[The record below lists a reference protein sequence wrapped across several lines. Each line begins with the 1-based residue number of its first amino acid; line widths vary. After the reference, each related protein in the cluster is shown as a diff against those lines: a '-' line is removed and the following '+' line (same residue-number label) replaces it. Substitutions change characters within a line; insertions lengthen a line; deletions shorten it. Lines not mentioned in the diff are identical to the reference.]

1 MHGAMPVKATMPA
14 KALIAQP
21 VSRAR
26 PCQNTLFARLERNGR
41 GWVTRSAHA
50 SDPIAGA
57 AGVHYFDKIDSAE
70 RKEKRKAWPDTV
82 QTLLRGG
89 VRDFQ

>member
-1 MHGAMPVKATMPA
+1 MHGTMPA
-14 KALIAQP
+14 KARIAQP

-26 PCQNTLFARLERNGR
+26 LCQNTLLARLERNGR
-41 GWVTRSAHA
+41 GRVARSAHPN
-50 SDPIAGA
+50 DPIAGT

-70 RKEKRKAWPDTV
+70 RKEKRKTWPDAV